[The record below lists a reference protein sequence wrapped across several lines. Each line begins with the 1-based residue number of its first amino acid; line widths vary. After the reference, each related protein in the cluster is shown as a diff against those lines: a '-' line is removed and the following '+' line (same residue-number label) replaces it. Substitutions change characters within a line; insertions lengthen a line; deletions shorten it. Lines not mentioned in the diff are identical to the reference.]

1 MRDFLPADKARREHV
16 LSVIRRT
23 FREHGFDEIETP
35 VVEDSARLHAGLG
48 GDNEKLAF
56 AVMKRDLKQEA
67 LQQAAD
73 TGDSLELADLGLR
86 FDLTVPLARFYATHR
101 AELPKVFRAIQ
112 IAPVWRAERPQK
124 GRFRQFVQCDI
135 DIIGEA
141 GPLAEIELIAATA
154 AALEA
159 LGFTGTNGCTI
170 RINDRRILRRIV
182 SSLGIPDESFERALI
197 AIDKEDKIGVD
208 GVVKELVELELGEE
222 ATLAPVL
229 GHLGRISGTNS
240 GTNSGSERGGSDGDR
255 AGDGDAGGDGDRAG
269 DGDAGGDGDRAGDGD
284 ADDDGAGD
292 RGGVRAGADLPADGW
307 DLLDAPPDWLDPHAY
322 RDLLAIRSAVNTA
335 TSGRARLVFSPNL
348 VRGMGYYTGTIF
360 EIAHPDLPY
369 SLGGGGRYD
378 GMIGR
383 FLGTDVPA
391 AGFSLG
397 FERLVELVQLPEDA
411 AANSVVLIYDADV
424 EPARLAALK
433 QELVA
438 GGARATLAERP
449 KNLKALIDQLGASGW
464 TQFAFV
470 TSATGGSDDLELRQ
484 ISAAEPA
491 Q

>member
-35 VVEDSARLHAGLG
+35 VVEDSSRLHAGLG
-48 GDNEKLAF
+48 GDNEKLAY
-56 AVMKRDLKQEA
+56 AVMKRDLKQDS
-67 LQQAAD
+67 LQLAAES
-73 TGDSLELADLGLR
+73 GDYLELADLGLR

-124 GRFRQFVQCDI
+124 GRYRQFVQCDI
-135 DIIGEA
+135 DVIGES
-141 GPLAEIELIAATA
+141 GPLAEIELITATS

-159 LGFTGTNGCTI
+159 LGFSGANACTI

-182 SSLGIPDESFERALI
+182 ASLGIPDESYERALI
-197 AIDKEDKIGVD
+197 AIDKEDKVGVE
-208 GVVKELVELELGEE
+208 GVVKELVELGLGD
-222 ATLAPVL
+222 ASTLTPVL
-229 GHLGRISGTNS
+229 EGLSTL
-240 GTNSGSERGGSDGDR
+240 
-255 AGDGDAGGDGDRAG
+255 GGDGWELLNAPPEWLD
-269 DGDAGGDGDRAGDGD
+269 
-284 ADDDGAGD
+284 
-292 RGGVRAGADLPADGW
+292 
-307 DLLDAPPDWLDPHAY
+307 LDAY
-322 RDLLAIRSAVNTA
+322 RELLAIRDAVRIA
-335 TSGRARLVFSPNL
+335 TSTSPGSDSTAQDGEGRDSAGRDSADRDSAHLVFSPNL
-348 VRGMGYYTGTIF
+348 VRGMGYYTGSIF

-383 FLGTDVPA
+383 FLGTDVAA

-411 AANSVVLIYDADV
+411 ATNSIVLIYDRDV

-433 QELVA
+433 TELVTH
-438 GGARATLAERP
+438 GARATLAERP
-449 KNLKALIDQLGASGW
+449 KNLTALIDQLGASGW

-470 TSATGGSDDLELRQ
+470 TTATETADDLDLRQ
-484 ISAAEPA
+484 ISASEPA